1 MSQYLLVERI
11 KVQNANAASGFTWG
25 FPAITH
31 FLGFSHNLNRKL
43 QTNAELRNLV
53 LDGCMVVAH
62 EQHVHVYKDYGV
74 TRFSQYKTSH
84 LREVKFEK
92 NGTLKGAGIIEEAKM
107 NMTVS
112 LLIPVQG
119 YLGGLQELLIDFI
132 KNACQIQRLA
142 GGTVLSIANV
152 DIIDLTKEAQLKNI
166 RRKLLPGFILQ
177 DRSDSLEKH
186 FSKIKE
192 GNPKAELLDAW
203 FDFIALKQVARPAC
217 ELLDKHLAKQAE
229 KSKSFSV
236 LNDIWLEHKSQ
247 PYQQEHL
254 PNELI
259 SYFETYHES
268 INPKILTQWQ
278 SYSAPNEKTL
288 ANWEYVQK
296 PEAGYLVPIMTG
308 YKAITDVY
316 PAGEIEGARDSETD
330 LCFVEAV
337 HSVGEWQSVHRLK
350 SQEQWQASVWNYA
363 PCEQGWY
370 LCQQSLVTENQELPK
385 EPITDEVYY

>member
-1 MSQYLLVERI
+1 MSQYLLIERI

-43 QTNAELRNLV
+43 KSNGELNDLA

-62 EQHVHVYKDYGV
+62 EQHIHTYKDGST
-74 TRFSQYKTSH
+74 TRFSQYKTAQY
-84 LREVKFEK
+84 LGLKFDS
-92 NGTLKGAGIIEEAKM
+92 GILKDPAINEEAKM

-112 LLIPVQG
+112 LLIPVEG
-119 YLGGLQELLIDFI
+119 YLGGLQESLIEFI
-132 KNACQIQRLA
+132 RNACQIQRLA
-142 GGTVLSIANV
+142 GGAVLSVANV
-152 DIIDLTKEAQLKNI
+152 DIIDLAKEEQLKSI

-177 DRSDSLEKH
+177 DRSGYLAEH

-217 ELLDKHLAKQAE
+217 ELLDKHLANQAE
-229 KSKSFSV
+229 KSTSFSL

-247 PYQQEHL
+247 PYQQENL

-259 SYFETYHES
+259 AYFAEQHES
-268 INPKILTQWQ
+268 INPNILMQWQ
-278 SYSAPNEKTL
+278 SYIEPNEKTL
-288 ANWEYVQK
+288 ANWEYVKK
-296 PEAGYLVPIMTG
+296 PQTGYLVPIMTG

-316 PAGEIEGARDSETD
+316 SAGEIDGARDAETD

-337 HSVGEWQSVHRLK
+337 HSIGEWQSVHHLK
-350 SQEQWQASVWNYA
+350 KQEQWQASVWRYA
-363 PCEQGWY
+363 PYEKDWY
-370 LCQQSLVTENQELPK
+370 LCQQGAVTENQELPN
-385 EPITDEVYY
+385 ESTVDDIYY